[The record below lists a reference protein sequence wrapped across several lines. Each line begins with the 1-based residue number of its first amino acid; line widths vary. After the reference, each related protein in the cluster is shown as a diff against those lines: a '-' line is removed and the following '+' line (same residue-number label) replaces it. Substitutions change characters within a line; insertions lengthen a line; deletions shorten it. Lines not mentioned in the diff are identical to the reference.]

1 MLTTA
6 TALVNFAAIRRTP
19 WPTSIGSGGG
29 MYSSRWHRRWFDCT
43 TCEIS
48 ARKCCATPLVTWM
61 AVTGD
66 AMMPNWILYVV
77 TVLVWGSTW
86 FAIEHQLGVVS
97 PEVSVF
103 YRYLGA
109 AALLFAWC
117 LARGLNL
124 KFDRRAHS
132 RFVLLGLLL
141 FCLNY
146 IVTYHAQ
153 QYITSALTAIAF
165 STMLWMNI
173 INARIFFGVR
183 AGGLVISGAVIGVA
197 GILIL
202 FMPQVDHVSFSDAT
216 LYGASLAI
224 VGALIASLG
233 NMVSQSAQNDD
244 LPIIQSN
251 AWGMLYGALLTGA
264 IAFGQGKEFSFD
276 WSTAYITSLLYL
288 IVFGSIVAFG
298 AYLTLL
304 GRIGAH
310 RAGYAMVMFP
320 VVALVL
326 SFLFEGLQITGNI
339 VVGVVFVLLGNLF
352 VIQRRRPAPA
362 ATERAGGDGEGSRL
376 SLPAS
381 KAFSR
386 PSRRPHHARQ

>member
-1 MLTTA
+1 
-6 TALVNFAAIRRTP
+6 
-19 WPTSIGSGGG
+19 
-29 MYSSRWHRRWFDCT
+29 
-43 TCEIS
+43 
-48 ARKCCATPLVTWM
+48 
-61 AVTGD
+61 
-66 AMMPNWILYVV
+66 MPNWILYTV

-86 FAIEHQLGVVS
+86 FAIEHQLGVVA
-97 PEVSVF
+97 PAVSVF

-109 AALLFAWC
+109 AAMLFAWC

-146 IVTYHAQ
+146 IAAYHAQ
-153 QYITSALTAIAF
+153 RYISSALTAIAF
-165 STMLWMNI
+165 STMIWMNI

-183 AGGLVISGAVIGVA
+183 AGGVVISGALIGVA

-202 FMPQVDHVSFSDAT
+202 FMPEVRNLSLSDAT
-216 LYGASLAI
+216 LYGAGLAI
-224 VGALIASLG
+224 CGALIASLG
-233 NMVSQSAQNDD
+233 NMVSQAAQKEG

-251 AWGMLYGALLTGA
+251 AWGMLYGGMLTGT
-264 IAFGQGKEFSFD
+264 IAFGQGREFNFD
-276 WSTAYITSLLYL
+276 WSTGYVASLLYL
-288 IVFGSIVAFG
+288 TVFGSIVAFG

-326 SFLFEGLQITGNI
+326 SFLFEGLEITGNI
-339 VVGVVFVLLGNLF
+339 VVGVAFVLLGNLF
-352 VIQRRRPAPA
+352 VLQTRRPAA
-362 ATERAGGDGEGSRL
+362 APTDGKDLDEGRATMPVR
-376 SLPAS
+376 AS
-381 KAFSR
+381 
-386 PSRRPHHARQ
+386 

>member
-1 MLTTA
+1 
-6 TALVNFAAIRRTP
+6 
-19 WPTSIGSGGG
+19 
-29 MYSSRWHRRWFDCT
+29 
-43 TCEIS
+43 
-48 ARKCCATPLVTWM
+48 
-61 AVTGD
+61 
-66 AMMPNWILYVV
+66 MPNWILYGV

-86 FAIEHQLGVVS
+86 FAIEHQLGTVS

-109 AALLFAWC
+109 AAILFAWC
-117 LARGLNL
+117 FARGLNL

-132 RFVLLGLLL
+132 RFILLGLLL

-146 IVTYHAQ
+146 IVAYHAQ
-153 QYITSALTAIAF
+153 RYISSALMAIAF

-183 AGGLVISGAVIGVA
+183 AGSLVISGALIGIA

-202 FMPQVDHVSFSDAT
+202 FMPQVDNFSISDAA

-233 NMVSQSAQNDD
+233 NMVSQAAQQDG
-244 LPIIQSN
+244 LPIVQSN
-251 AWGMLYGALLTGA
+251 AWGMLYGAILTGA
-264 IAFGQGKEFSFD
+264 IAFGQGKEFTFD
-276 WSTAYITSLLYL
+276 WSTAYVTSLLYL

-326 SFLFEGLQITGNI
+326 SYLFEGLEITGNI
-339 VVGVVFVLLGNLF
+339 VVGVAFVLLGNLF
-352 VIQRRRPAPA
+352 VLQTRQAALPETDEEPAIV
-362 ATERAGGDGEGSRL
+362 ER
-376 SLPAS
+376 
-381 KAFSR
+381 KTAFSR
-386 PSRRPHHARQ
+386 LRDRPHRARQ